1 MITLARSFKIVI
13 SMLRLTI
20 IGFGNQARAWCQNLK
35 DSGFSF
41 RVALRPESP
50 SFQESLALGYAT
62 IDIESPAL
70 FEDEIFV
77 LLIPDLSHAEIL
89 EKYSNQ
95 FRPNTTIIYNHGFS
109 LIQNEFQIKYPALNH
124 VLYAVKSIG
133 KEIRAQY
140 VKGGR
145 LGAVYSLEHY
155 KNGSTE
161 FLPWIN
167 SLSQALGVNLGPFK
181 TTFLHETQADLF
193 SEQGLLCSLIPYTAS
208 EMFNELIDNGIEP
221 ELAFLECW
229 EELKL
234 IVNAMVEMGPQ
245 KFYQMISP
253 NALIGSEKGFEKL
266 INPQFKN
273 DLKNLFSDIKNKKFD
288 QELSKTE
295 PEIVRKKIESRW
307 SSSPLVKTFNN
318 LNSGSK

>member
-20 IGFGNQARAWCQNLK
+20 IGFGNQAKAWCQNLK

-41 RVALRPESP
+41 RVALRPDSP
-50 SFQESLALGYAT
+50 SFYEALKQGFNT
-62 IDIESPAL
+62 IDINSAAL
-70 FEDEIFV
+70 FEDRVFV
-77 LLIPDLSHAEIL
+77 LLIPDLAHAEVL
-89 EKYSNQ
+89 EKYGKHFKSGS
-95 FRPNTTIIYNHGFS
+95 TILYNHGFS
-109 LIQNEFQIKYPALNH
+109 LIQNEFQIKYPDLNH

-140 VKGGR
+140 LKKGR

-155 KNGSTE
+155 QANKVE
-161 FLPWIN
+161 FFSWIN
-167 SLSQALGVNLGPFK
+167 SLSLGLGVNLGPYQ

-208 EMFNELIDNGIEP
+208 EVFSELVQNGIEP
-221 ELAFLECW
+221 ELAYLECW
-229 EELKL
+229 EELQL

-245 KFYQMISP
+245 KFYDMISP
-253 NALIGSEKGFEKL
+253 NALVGSEKGFEKL
-266 INPQFKN
+266 FTPEFKN
-273 DLKNLFSDIKNKKFD
+273 NLRSLFTDIKTKRFE
-288 QELSKTE
+288 QELSHTD
-295 PEIVRKKIESRW
+295 PQDVRSRISARW
-307 SSSPLVKTFNN
+307 GSSPLVKTFNS